1 MSSML
6 EQAIIDADQLK
17 ETARQSAEEA
27 IVEKYQDEIK
37 QAVET
42 ILEQDVPSEVAE
54 VAIDEDGDLDVAI
67 IEDLPPAQIAETD
80 EVVTIDLDKLEELMA
95 EEELDPG
102 ALLNREQVAE
112 ELEAVT
118 EDTEEVELS
127 EEEVKS
133 MIEEINDEEIEIDEE
148 LLHNTL
154 AEILAEDAISDA
166 PEEEAA
172 EGEELADEDPGQKAY
187 AGIGSASPKRDDDSD
202 LDEKK
207 KRKKSRKSYTPAGE
221 EPYGGGGYYDY
232 SSRKKQ
238 LQENKSLIK
247 EQKGLNIKV
256 KLLEEKL
263 DKYDTVVN
271 KLKEKL
277 DESSL
282 TNTKLL
288 YQNRILNSV
297 SLNERQKDR
306 IVEAISNAGSV
317 TEAKMMYETLQ
328 STMETAPKRGPQS
341 LSEAINRNHASVIRA
356 TRHESTAS
364 DPFQDRMKK
373 LAGIK

>member
-118 EDTEEVELS
+118 EDTEEVELN

-133 MIEEINDEEIEIDEE
+133 MIEEINDEEIEIDED
-148 LLHNTL
+148 LLHSTL

-306 IVEAISNAGSV
+306 IVEAISNAACAEEIKIIV
-317 TEAKMMYETLQ
+317 DTLQ
-328 STMETAPKRGPQS
+328 SAVGTVKKRKMPES
-341 LSEAINRNHASVIRA
+341 LNEVVTRSSSAFISRKEEAKKV
-356 TRHESTAS
+356 
-364 DPFQDRMKK
+364 DPFSERMKT
-373 LAGIK
+373 LAGLK